1 MECIQLTL
9 IDTESE
15 HTGWRKPNK
24 ERQET
29 LKNIFLGGQYG
40 LSVSNGVQILEKES
54 GLGQKII
61 DDGVSTVAALK
72 ACAAEY
78 ADDSSLTRE
87 GNLWPES
94 LVDIFRYG
102 LSVRVVAY
110 TDDDDLE
117 SREAWNTAKH
127 DEENNSVRWSSLHH
141 KVSIV
146 RTRYKRLSD
155 WQKVKASLVELYGPG
170 KAQTIGRWVRA
181 GKGMD
186 EAVFE
191 ALKLYEDLK
200 GAYLWDNPYIVS
212 SPSHTQQKLTSTYAR
227 KALAMLQERSEITP
241 CQV

>member
-1 MECIQLTL
+1 MERIQLTL

-61 DDGVSTVAALK
+61 DDGLSTVAALK

-94 LVDIFRYG
+94 LVNIFRHG

-127 DEENNSVRWSSLHH
+127 DGSSLHQ
-141 KVSIV
+141 KLTVV
-146 RTRYKRLSD
+146 MKRYRRLSD
-155 WQKVKASLVELYGPG
+155 WQKVKASLVELCGPG
-170 KAQTIGRWVRA
+170 KAAIVGRWVQA
-181 GKGMD
+181 CKGMD
-186 EAVFE
+186 ETVME
-191 ALKLYEDLK
+191 VALEISI
-200 GAYLWDNPYIVS
+200 DNNEGV
-212 SPSHTQQKLTSTYAR
+212 KRR
-227 KALAMLQERSEITP
+227 KN
-241 CQV
+241 

>member
-1 MECIQLTL
+1 MATNTKQYGPNGVRQQRIQLAQ

-15 HTGWRKPNK
+15 RTGWRKPNK
-24 ERQET
+24 ARQET
-29 LKNIFLGGQYG
+29 LRDIFLGSSYG

-94 LVDIFRYG
+94 LVAIFRYG

-127 DEENNSVRWSSLHH
+127 DEENNSVRWSSLHQ
-141 KVSIV
+141 KLSIV
-146 RTRYKRLSD
+146 RKTL
-155 WQKVKASLVELYGPG
+155 QKVLRLAEGEG
-170 KAQTIGRWVRA
+170 IA
-181 GKGMD
+181 GGAVWARQGGHRQPLGAGMQRD
-186 EAVFE
+186 
-191 ALKLYEDLK
+191 
-200 GAYLWDNPYIVS
+200 G
-212 SPSHTQQKLTSTYAR
+212 
-227 KALAMLQERSEITP
+227 
-241 CQV
+241 

>member
-1 MECIQLTL
+1 MERIQLTL

-40 LSVSNGVQILEKES
+40 LGVSNGVQILEKES

-94 LVDIFRYG
+94 LVNIFRHG

-141 KVSIV
+141 KLSIV
-146 RTRYKRLSD
+146 RKHFKRFSD
-155 WQKVKASLVELYGPG
+155 WQKVKALCWTCMGQARGPPSAVG
-170 KAQTIGRWVRA
+170 CGQP
-181 GKGMD
+181 KGLRM
-186 EAVFE
+186 
-191 ALKLYEDLK
+191 KC
-200 GAYLWDNPYIVS
+200 S
-212 SPSHTQQKLTSTYAR
+212 RPSNFTK
-227 KALAMLQERSEITP
+227 I
-241 CQV
+241 

>member
-1 MECIQLTL
+1 MATNTEQYGPKGVRMEYIQLTL

-94 LVDIFRYG
+94 LVAIFRYG

-141 KVSIV
+141 KLSIV
-146 RTRYKRLSD
+146 RKRYKRLSD
-155 WQKVKASLVELYGPG
+155 WQKVKASLVELYGPC
-170 KAQTIGRWVRA
+170 KAPTIGRLGVGRQRD
-181 GKGMD
+181 G
-186 EAVFE
+186 
-191 ALKLYEDLK
+191 
-200 GAYLWDNPYIVS
+200 
-212 SPSHTQQKLTSTYAR
+212 
-227 KALAMLQERSEITP
+227 
-241 CQV
+241 

>member
-1 MECIQLTL
+1 MATNTKQYGPKGVRHQRIQLTL

-29 LKNIFLGGQYG
+29 LKNIFLGGNYG
-40 LSVSNGVQILEKES
+40 LSVSNGVQILDKES
-54 GLGQKII
+54 GLGQKLI

-94 LVDIFRYG
+94 LVNIFRHG

-127 DEENNSVRWSSLHH
+127 DEGVPGVSAGISTVRWSSLHQ
-141 KVSIV
+141 KLTVV
-146 RTRYKRLSD
+146 MTLYKRLWD

-170 KAQTIGRWVRA
+170 KAAIVGRWVRA
-181 GKGMD
+181 CKGMD
-186 EAVFE
+186 EAVME
-191 ALKLYEDLK
+191 VALEM
-200 GAYLWDNPYIVS
+200 AIDNNEGVN
-212 SPSHTQQKLTSTYAR
+212 R
-227 KALAMLQERSEITP
+227 RRN
-241 CQV
+241 

>member
-1 MECIQLTL
+1 MATNTEQYGPKGVRMECIQLTL

-94 LVDIFRYG
+94 LVTIFRYG

-117 SREAWNTAKH
+117 EREAWNTAKH
-127 DEENNSVRWSSLHH
+127 AGISTFCRSSLYQTLTA
-141 KVSIV
+141 VM
-146 RTRYKRLSD
+146 TLYKRL
-155 WQKVKASLVELYGPG
+155 
-170 KAQTIGRWVRA
+170 
-181 GKGMD
+181 
-186 EAVFE
+186 
-191 ALKLYEDLK
+191 
-200 GAYLWDNPYIVS
+200 
-212 SPSHTQQKLTSTYAR
+212 
-227 KALAMLQERSEITP
+227 LA
-241 CQV
+241 

>member
-1 MECIQLTL
+1 M
-9 IDTESE
+9 
-15 HTGWRKPNK
+15 
-24 ERQET
+24 
-29 LKNIFLGGQYG
+29 
-40 LSVSNGVQILEKES
+40 EKES

-94 LVDIFRYG
+94 LVAIFRYG

-127 DEENNSVRWSSLHH
+127 DGISLHQRLTMVM
-141 KVSIV
+141 K
-146 RTRYKRLSD
+146 RYRRLSD

-181 GKGMD
+181 GKWMD

-200 GAYLWDNPYIVS
+200 GAFLWGNPYIVEC
-212 SPSHTQQKLTSTYAR
+212 PSQTRNQL
-227 KALAMLQERSEITP
+227 
-241 CQV
+241 

>member
-1 MECIQLTL
+1 MTTNRKQYGPIKVRHQRIHLTL

-29 LKNIFLGGQYG
+29 LKNIFLGGNYG

-61 DDGVSTVAALK
+61 DDGLSTVAALK

-94 LVDIFRYG
+94 LVTIFRYG

-110 TDDDDLE
+110 VDDDDLE

-127 DEENNSVRWSSLHH
+127 DEGVLVPGVSAGISTFRRSSLHQ
-141 KVSIV
+141 KLTAVM
-146 RTRYKRLSD
+146 TLYKRLWD

-170 KAQTIGRWVRA
+170 KVAIVGR
-181 GKGMD
+181 D
-186 EAVFE
+186 SE
-191 ALKLYEDLK
+191 
-200 GAYLWDNPYIVS
+200 NC
-212 SPSHTQQKLTSTYAR
+212 PS
-227 KALAMLQERSEITP
+227 I
-241 CQV
+241 

>member
-40 LSVSNGVQILEKES
+40 EEGDGLGVSNGVQILEKES

-61 DDGVSTVAALK
+61 DDGLSTVAALK

-94 LVDIFRYG
+94 LVTIFRYG

-110 TDDDDLE
+110 VDDDDLE
-117 SREAWNTAKH
+117 SREAWNTVKH
-127 DEENNSVRWSSLHH
+127 DEAVPKCSTVRRSSLHQMLT
-141 KVSIV
+141 VV
-146 RTRYKRLSD
+146 TTRYKRLCD
-155 WQKVKASLVELYGPG
+155 WQ
-170 KAQTIGRWVRA
+170 
-181 GKGMD
+181 
-186 EAVFE
+186 
-191 ALKLYEDLK
+191 
-200 GAYLWDNPYIVS
+200 
-212 SPSHTQQKLTSTYAR
+212 
-227 KALAMLQERSEITP
+227 
-241 CQV
+241 

>member
-1 MECIQLTL
+1 MGYSLFL
-9 IDTESE
+9 SE
-15 HTGWRKPNK
+15 
-24 ERQET
+24 
-29 LKNIFLGGQYG
+29 
-40 LSVSNGVQILEKES
+40 SNGIQILEKES

-78 ADDSSLTRE
+78 ADNSSLTRE

-94 LVDIFRYG
+94 LVAIFRCG

-146 RTRYKRLSD
+146 RKRYTRLCD

-170 KAQTIGRWVRA
+170 KAQTIGRWV
-181 GKGMD
+181 
-186 EAVFE
+186 
-191 ALKLYEDLK
+191 
-200 GAYLWDNPYIVS
+200 
-212 SPSHTQQKLTSTYAR
+212 
-227 KALAMLQERSEITP
+227 
-241 CQV
+241 

>member
-61 DDGVSTVAALK
+61 DDGK
-72 ACAAEY
+72 AHAAEY
-78 ADDSSLTRE
+78 ANDSSLTRE

-94 LVDIFRYG
+94 VVTIFRYG

-127 DEENNSVRWSSLHH
+127 DGSSLHQ
-141 KVSIV
+141 KLTVV
-146 RTRYKRLSD
+146 MKRYRRLSD
-155 WQKVKASLVELYGPG
+155 LQKVEASLV
-170 KAQTIGRWVRA
+170 
-181 GKGMD
+181 
-186 EAVFE
+186 
-191 ALKLYEDLK
+191 
-200 GAYLWDNPYIVS
+200 
-212 SPSHTQQKLTSTYAR
+212 
-227 KALAMLQERSEITP
+227 
-241 CQV
+241 